1 MGWHFFAHVSCRN
14 LRIVLLRIAF
24 PSRGL
29 SGVSRIMTLS
39 WEEIVIDCKITIFSY
54 NHQVPLTVFL
64 NREGEKHPLFSKISL
79 GLKIN
84 IWK

>member
-39 WEEIVIDCKITIFSY
+39 WEESVTSFNVVISKYLSLIP
-54 NHQVPLTVFL
+54 N
-64 NREGEKHPLFSKISL
+64 LFC
-79 GLKIN
+79 
-84 IWK
+84 